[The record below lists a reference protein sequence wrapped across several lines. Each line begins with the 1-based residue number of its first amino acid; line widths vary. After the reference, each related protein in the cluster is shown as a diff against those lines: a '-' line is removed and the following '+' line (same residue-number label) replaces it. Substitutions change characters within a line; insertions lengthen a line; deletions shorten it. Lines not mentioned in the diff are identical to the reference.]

1 MDVSLLIPA
10 PDTLPAPG
18 WLMNALLIITFT
30 IHILLTNAM
39 LGAGMIGFFH
49 WGKWPG
55 SVPTADLDRG
65 LAKRTAAGI
74 ALAVNFGVAPLL
86 FMQVIYGQF
95 IYVSSV
101 LMAVFWVSIFILA
114 IAAYYAVYASDLVYE
129 KLGPNTR
136 WLMALAVVLMILV
149 GWFFTKSIVLMIN
162 LEAWPQYFAAPG
174 GAMMQTQDPSTLPRY
189 LHFVAA
195 SAALGGLALALWGRR
210 KKNTGHLETGR
221 AMMSRGLVWYGVATI
236 INFVI
241 GAWYLGSLPPD
252 VLAQIFGPNKLTML
266 VFLLGVVAGLG
277 SIPAAFSRQIHFTV
291 WLSVISVLFMVLF
304 RYAVREAYLSPYWQ
318 IDQLPVQ
325 TQASALVVFL
335 LVLVLG
341 ICLLGYS
348 LKLLKIRQKE
358 VG

>member
-18 WLMNALLIITFT
+18 WLLNALLIITFT

-55 SVPTADLDRG
+55 SAPPSELDRG

-101 LMAVFWVSIFILA
+101 LMAVFWISIFILA
-114 IAAYYAVYASDLVYE
+114 IGAYYAVYASDLVYE
-129 KLGPNTR
+129 KLRPNTR
-136 WLMALAVVLMILV
+136 WLMALAVLLMIIV

-162 LEAWPQYFAAPG
+162 LEAWPQYFNSAG
-174 GAMMQTQDPSTLPRY
+174 GTMMQTNDPSTLPRY
-189 LHFVAA
+189 LHFLAA
-195 SAALGGLALALWGRR
+195 SAAFGGLALAIWGKR
-210 KKNTGHLETGR
+210 KTNTGLLETGQ
-221 AMMSRGLVWYGVATI
+221 AMISRGLAWYGVASI
-236 INFVI
+236 INFAI
-241 GAWYLGSLPPD
+241 GAWYLGALDSG
-252 VLAQIFGPNKLTML
+252 VLAKIFGPDKITM
-266 VFLLGVVAGLG
+266 VIFLLGVVAGLG
-277 SIPAAFSRQIHFTV
+277 SIPAAFSRQLNFTI
-291 WLSVISVLFMVLF
+291 WLSVISVFFMVLF

-318 IDQLPVQ
+318 MSQLPVE
-325 TQASALVVFL
+325 TQASPLLVFL
-335 LVLVLG
+335 LILALG
-341 ICLLGYS
+341 IGLLVYS
-348 LKLLKIRQKE
+348 LKLLGGLQKE